1 MEAGERSLLAALATL
16 PDPRG
21 RHGRRHPVTAMLT
34 LACVAMCCGQQ
45 TYSAIADWGR
55 KYAAAHPGWAAT
67 LGFTRDDLPCAA
79 TFFLLF
85 RALDRQAFEVVVAQ
99 WAEALL
105 TEQPPAAGTEEAM
118 ALDGKTLRGA
128 AKHGV
133 PAAHLLSAFSHR
145 LGVTLGQ
152 QPVDDKTNEIPV
164 APELI
169 AHLVVSGRVLT
180 MDALLTQREIAQA
193 IRDGGGDYVMAV
205 KANQPHLHQDI
216 ATLFASPPPVPMSRG
231 GRRSPSIAP
240 TDGSSGGTSR

>member
-1 MEAGERSLLAALATL
+1 MQKANGSLLAALGTV

-21 RHGRRHPVTAMLT
+21 RRGKRHPLTAMLT

-55 KYAAAHPGWAAT
+55 KYAAAHPGWAAS

-79 TFFLLF
+79 SFFLLF
-85 RALDRQAFEVVVAQ
+85 RALDRQAFEDVVGQ
-99 WAEALL
+99 WAEAMLARHP
-105 TEQPPAAGTEEAM
+105 TAPDTVEAI
-118 ALDGKTLRGA
+118 ALDGKTLRGS

-152 QPVDDKTNEIPV
+152 RPVDDKTNEIPV

-169 AHLVVSGRVLT
+169 SQLAVAGRVWT
-180 MDALLTQREIAQA
+180 MDALLTQRAIAQA
-193 IRDGGGDYVMAV
+193 IRDGGGDYVMVV
-205 KANQPHLHQDI
+205 KENQPRLYHDI
-216 ATLFASPPPVPMSRG
+216 ATLFASPPPSPMSRG
-231 GRRSPSIAP
+231 GRRRRSTGA
-240 TDGSSGGTSR
+240 TGGSSGG

>member
-1 MEAGERSLLAALATL
+1 MTAPELSLVAALQRL

-21 RHGRRHPVTAMLT
+21 ARGKRHSVAAMLT

-55 KYAAAHPGWAAT
+55 KYAAAHPGWAAS
-67 LGFTRDDLPCAA
+67 LGFTREELPCAA

-85 RALDRQAFEVVVAQ
+85 RALDREAFEAVVAQ
-99 WAEALL
+99 WAAAVLTAHPADEETVEAV
-105 TEQPPAAGTEEAM
+105 
-118 ALDGKTLRGA
+118 ALDGKTLRGS

-133 PAAHLLSAFSHR
+133 PAVHLLSAFSHR

-169 AHLVVSGRVLT
+169 SQLVVAGRVLT
-180 MDALLTQREIAQA
+180 MDAQLTQRAIAQA
-193 IRDGGGDYVMAV
+193 IGDGGGDYVMVV
-205 KANQPHLHQDI
+205 KANQPRLYQDI
-216 ATLFASPPPVPMSRG
+216 ATVFASPPPRPIPPG
-231 GRRSPSIAP
+231 GRQLPP
-240 TDGSSGGTSR
+240 TTATGERNGG

>member
-1 MEAGERSLLAALATL
+1 MEAANRSLIAALGTL

-21 RHGRRHPVTAMLT
+21 RRGKRHPVTAMLT

-55 KYAAAHPGWAAT
+55 KYAAAHPGWAAS

-85 RALDRQAFEVVVAQ
+85 RALDRQAFEAVVAQ
-99 WAEALL
+99 WAEAVLGAH
-105 TEQPPAAGTEEAM
+105 PPDVETLEAV
-118 ALDGKTLRGA
+118 ALDGKTLRGS

-152 QPVDDKTNEIPV
+152 LPVDDKTNEIPV

-169 AHLVVSGRVLT
+169 SHLAVAGRVLT
-180 MDALLTQREIAQA
+180 MDAQLTQRAIAQA
-193 IRDGGGDYVMAV
+193 ICDGGGDYVMVV
-205 KANQPHLHQDI
+205 KENQPRLHQDI
-216 ATLFASPPPVPMSRG
+216 ATLFASPPPLPISPG
-231 GRRSPSIAP
+231 GRCRRSIAA
-240 TDGSSGGTSR
+240 TGGSSDG